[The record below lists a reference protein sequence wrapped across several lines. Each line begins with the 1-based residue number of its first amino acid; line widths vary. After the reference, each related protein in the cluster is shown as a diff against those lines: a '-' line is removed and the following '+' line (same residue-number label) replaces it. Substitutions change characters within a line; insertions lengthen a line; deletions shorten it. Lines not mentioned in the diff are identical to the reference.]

1 MDSKLTYK
9 ASFWIA
15 IAATLGTFIAQ
26 IMSEGSPGYED
37 PVLFYLL
44 TFFVSLLIG
53 LFAVYIINLASEN

>member
-15 IAATLGTFIAQ
+15 IAATLGTFAAQ
-26 IMSEGSPGYED
+26 LMSDSSPGYED

-44 TFFVSLLIG
+44 TFSVSLLVG
-53 LFAVYIINLASEN
+53 LFAVFIINLANKN